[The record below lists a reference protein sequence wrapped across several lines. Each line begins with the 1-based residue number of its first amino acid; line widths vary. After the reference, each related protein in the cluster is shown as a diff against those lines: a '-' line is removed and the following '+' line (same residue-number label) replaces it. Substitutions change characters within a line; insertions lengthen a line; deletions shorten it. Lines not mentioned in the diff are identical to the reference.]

1 MNAMRTEL
9 FDYELPPHLIAQTPV
24 PRGES
29 RLLVLHRREERIEH
43 RKFTDLP
50 DYLAQGDVL
59 VINDTRVSARRIQ
72 AQRENGK
79 PAEILLLR
87 PLAETEWEAL
97 VHPGLKPGRKL
108 TLIGPQNA
116 QVEAMVVDITPEGG
130 RRIAL
135 PNREWRDRIASW
147 GEIPLPPYIHQSVE
161 DEERYQ
167 TVYGYR
173 PGSAAAPTAGLH
185 FTEALLETLTRKG
198 VKQVA
203 LTLHISVDT
212 FRPVRAENV
221 EEHKMHGEQV
231 MLSEAAA
238 QTINQATG
246 RIVAVGTTC
255 VRALETAAQL
265 ARPGEGEGVGHER
278 VAPFQGETRLFITP
292 GHTFRAVDALITNF
306 HLPKSTLLMLV
317 SAFAGRELVLRAY
330 REAVEKE
337 YRFYSFG
344 DAMLIL

>member
-9 FDYELPPHLIAQTPV
+9 FDYELPPHLIAQTPL

-29 RLLVLHRREERIEH
+29 RLLVLHRKEERIEH
-43 RKFTDLP
+43 RKFSDLP
-50 DYLAQGDVL
+50 DYLVEGDVL
-59 VINDTRVSARRIQ
+59 VLNDTRVSARRVQ

-79 PAEILLLR
+79 PAEVLLLR
-87 PLAETEWEAL
+87 PVAETDWEAL

-108 TLIGPQNA
+108 TLIGPNDDR
-116 QVEAMVVDITPEGG
+116 VEAIVVGVTPEGG
-130 RRIAL
+130 RLLSL

-167 TVYGYR
+167 TVYGHR

-185 FTEALLETLTRKG
+185 FNEALLDALARKG
-198 VKQVA
+198 VKRVE

-212 FRPVRAENV
+212 FRPVREENV

-231 MLSEAAA
+231 MLSEEAA
-238 QTINQATG
+238 QVINQASG

-255 VRALETAAQL
+255 VRALETAAQH
-265 ARPGEGEGVGHER
+265 ARPGQR
-278 VAPFQGETRLFITP
+278 VAPFQGETHLFITP
-292 GHTFRAVDALITNF
+292 GYTFRAVDALITNF